1 MSDTLVTTDWLA
13 EHLDDPSVRVLEIGA
28 TDTDEDY
35 RSGHVPGAI
44 RYFWKDLSW
53 HESDRVFVTPVE
65 MAHRLG
71 SIGVGPDTTLALYS
85 DKVQYGTYVYWALTM
100 AGHKDLRLLDGSR
113 TKWLAEGRPLSE
125 VVPVFD
131 AVSYEPP
138 TADASSCVGRDDVLS
153 NLENSGRLMLDVRSP
168 EEYSGERV
176 MPPPGFDHG
185 AERTGR
191 IPGAVHLFYQE
202 LLNADDTFLS
212 PGQLRA
218 KFTGA
223 GAGPNQISE
232 VVSYCRLSHRA
243 TLAWVAA
250 TQILGWNHMRIY
262 DGSWTEW
269 GSIVG
274 FPIEKAQ

>member
-1 MSDTLVTTDWLA
+1 MPENLVTTDWLE

-44 RYFWKDLSW
+44 RFFWKDLSW
-53 HESDRVFVTPVE
+53 HETDRVFVTPAE

-71 SIGVGPDTTLALYS
+71 SIGIRPDATLVIYS
-85 DKVQYGTYVYWALTM
+85 DKVQYGTYAYWALTM
-100 AGHKDLRLLDGSR
+100 AGHKDIKLLDGSR
-113 TKWLAEGRPLSE
+113 TKWVAEGRPLSL
-125 VVPVFD
+125 VVPVFEG
-131 AVSYEPP
+131 VPYEPP
-138 TADASSCVGRDDVLS
+138 DADISSCVGRDDVLA
-153 NLENSGRLMLDVRSP
+153 NLENDDRLMLDVRSL
-168 EEYSGERV
+168 EEYSGKRV

-191 IPGAVHLFYQE
+191 IPGAVHLFYQD
-202 LLNADDTFLS
+202 LVNDDDTFLS
-212 PGQLRA
+212 PDELRA
-218 KFTGA
+218 KFGDA
-223 GAGPNQISE
+223 GAGPDQVSE

-250 TQILGWNHMRIY
+250 TQILGWNHIRIY

-274 FPIEKAQ
+274 FPIEK